1 MKVKW
6 DKSCWIVWQQKR
18 IFDRQ
23 ISGVCLGGGYVNEG
37 CMSVLGC
44 WRRHF
49 RKLFLWSRRNL
60 LDVTGAV
67 DWPYPPFF
75 FHSPCPSSFSHSFPP
90 YSGAPL
96 PLCESFLHLTFPPP
110 LSSYCKVQLDK
121 TGETPGRIR
130 EAKKKGLQHNQYS
143 AAPLRQ
149 HIKF

>member
-44 WRRHF
+44 WMRHF

-75 FHSPCPSSFSHSFPP
+75 FHSPCPSSFSHIS
-90 YSGAPL
+90 
-96 PLCESFLHLTFPPP
+96 PP
-110 LSSYCKVQLDK
+110 LQWSPSASLWKFSSSNFPSSTVFLLQSTAGQD
-121 TGETPGRIR
+121 RRDSR
-130 EAKKKGLQHNQYS
+130 ENPRGKKKAYNIISIQL
-143 AAPLRQ
+143 PR
-149 HIKF
+149 